1 MAESG
6 FPPRTMRAGNRLLA
20 VLHRAGIHPGPM
32 YLLTVPLPARCTPG
46 RRRASAA
53 RPAGPARPG
62 RQT

>member
-32 YLLTVPLPARCTPG
+32 PMYLLTVPLPARWMG
-46 RRRASAA
+46 RTVAA
-53 RPAGPARPG
+53 LL
-62 RQT
+62 

>member
-32 YLLTVPLPARCTPG
+32 YLLTVPLPARRMG
-46 RRRASAA
+46 RTVAA
-53 RPAGPARPG
+53 LL
-62 RQT
+62 